1 MHPIPFPTS
10 VRWRLKG
17 IFSVTLVMGLL
28 SATLAM
34 AGLPTDLIRETNK
47 KLVAILEDPDLTDAE
62 KLPQKKV
69 QIGKVADERV
79 DWYGLCQRCLGR
91 HWRERTAEE
100 KKLFISTLTRF
111 VKIKYTN
118 QILDNFGDL
127 KEIVYQDETTVGSY
141 ALVKIILVTKDH
153 LVTPIFYR
161 MKSNSDESNWEII
174 DIVIEG
180 TSMVKIYR
188 TQFDDILR
196 NGTFDE
202 LIEKINSKTIELTL

>member
-1 MHPIPFPTS
+1 MQPIPIS
-10 VRWRLKG
+10 SKVRWCLKKTV
-17 IFSVTLVMGLL
+17 FTATLVMWLMT
-28 SATLAM
+28 ATLAM
-34 AGLPTDLIRETNK
+34 AGLPTELIRETNE
-47 KLVAILEDPDLTDAE
+47 KLVAILEDPDLMGEE

-79 DWYGLCQRCLGR
+79 DWHGLCQRCLGR
-91 HWRERTAEE
+91 HWRKRTAEE

-118 QILDNFGDL
+118 QIHENFGNL
-127 KEIVYQDETTVGSY
+127 KEILYQDESKVGSN
-141 ALVKIILVTKDH
+141 ALVKIKLVTKDY
-153 LVTPIFYR
+153 LETPILYR
-161 MKSNSDESNWEII
+161 MKSNSDGSDWEII

-202 LIEKINSKTIELTL
+202 LIEKIKDKTTE